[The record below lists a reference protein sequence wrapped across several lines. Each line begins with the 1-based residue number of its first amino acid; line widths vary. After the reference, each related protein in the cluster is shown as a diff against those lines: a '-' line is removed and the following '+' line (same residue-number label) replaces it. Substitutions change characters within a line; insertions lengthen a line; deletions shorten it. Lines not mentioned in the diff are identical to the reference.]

1 MSLDG
6 SGSGRKPF
14 DPHRVRG
21 SRQGGG
27 LFDSDAADADPTVSV
42 WQLTQMVKSAIHKGL
57 PGDLHVLGELSNVAR
72 PTGGHIYFTL
82 KDSRSEV
89 RCVMWRSDA
98 RSLRFDMDDGL
109 EVVATGSVDVFAPRG
124 QYQLY
129 VRRMEPRGIGALDLA
144 FRQLKERLGKAGLF
158 DVDRKRAIPRFPRR
172 IAVVT
177 SPTGA
182 AIRDILQTIERR
194 FPKVHVLVF
203 GVRVQG
209 DGAAAEIADAVR
221 RVNLAAAEHGGI
233 DVMIVGRGGGSL
245 EDLWPFNEEQ
255 VARAIHASKVPVVS
269 AVGHEVD
276 WTIADFVADL
286 RAATPTAAAEIVV
299 PVLHDLLADLDGGRH
314 RVSSAMARRLEV
326 ARSRLAGLERSAWFR
341 DPVGQVRRRHQ
352 QIDELSGR
360 LRLGLSHSAR
370 RRRSAVQALA
380 LRLAQVR
387 PVVQLARRREMV
399 AAVAHRLRWAQG
411 RLHLLN
417 ERRVRAAETRLLTAS
432 LSNRVEK
439 ETIVLKQIARRLHR
453 GMAAML
459 DTRSRA
465 LAALAGR
472 LEAGSHDRLLRR
484 GFTITRRSR
493 DGRLVRKAAEVREGE
508 RLLTET
514 ADGRIASR
522 VEDVRQGHLFES

>member
-1 MSLDG
+1 MSGDRP
-6 SGSGRKPF
+6 GSGRKPF
-14 DPHRVRG
+14 DPHCARG
-21 SRQGGG
+21 GSQGGG
-27 LFDSDAADADPTVSV
+27 LFDSNAAAADPTVSV
-42 WQLTQMVKSAIHKGL
+42 WQLTQMVKGAICEGL

-72 PTGGHIYFTL
+72 PSGGHIYFTL

-98 RSLRFDMDDGL
+98 RSLRFDLDDGL
-109 EVVATGSVDVFAPRG
+109 EVVATGSVDVYAPRG

-129 VRRMEPRGIGALDLA
+129 VRRVEPRGIGALDLA

-158 DVDRKRAIPRFPRR
+158 DADRKRAVPKYPRR

-194 FPKVHVLVF
+194 YPKVHVLVF

-209 DGAAAEIADAVR
+209 DGAAAEIADAIR
-221 RVNLAAAEHGGI
+221 CVNLAVAKFGGI

-255 VARAIHASKVPVVS
+255 VARAIHASEIPVVS

-286 RAATPTAAAEIVV
+286 RAATPTAAAEVVV
-299 PVLHDLLADLDGGRH
+299 PVLHDLLADLEDSRH
-314 RVSSAMARRLEV
+314 RVSLAMGRRLET

-352 QIDELSGR
+352 QLDELSGR
-360 LRLGLSHSAR
+360 LRLALSQSAR
-370 RRRSAVQALA
+370 RRRSAVQAIA
-380 LRLAQVR
+380 VRLAQVR

-399 AAVAHRLRWAQG
+399 AAAEHRLRWAQG
-411 RLHLLN
+411 RLNLSC
-417 ERRVRAAETRLLTAS
+417 ERRLRSAETRLLAAS
-432 LSNRVEK
+432 PSLRTEK
-439 ETIVLKQIARRLHR
+439 ETIVLMQLVRRV
-453 GMAAML
+453 
-459 DTRSRA
+459 RSGVAGVMNARA
-465 LAALAGR
+465 LALDSLSSR

-493 DGRLVRKAAEVREGE
+493 DGRLVRQANEVREGE

-514 ADGRIASR
+514 ADGEIASR
-522 VEDVRQGHLFES
+522 VEDVRQGHLFEG